1 MGCCNSKNE
10 ADVSAVNVTLKNEN
24 TDMTKKASVDALS
37 STRESMQSQEKKKD
51 SQPPQPSSPKK
62 APAPKPPE
70 DKQAAEQAKKED
82 DFDKWAH
89 MEEAEEKSFLA
100 SEEDTKEIDEALE
113 KEFPGVSQR
122 RSQYADVATWQDLV
136 AEIPVEESDFE
147 LLPPFTLE
155 KASAFYKHLCMP
167 DARRRNEKR
176 ADSLPSISRRS
187 VYEVVVAAF
196 ALYTEK
202 AEKEG
207 ALQSVPAPTSKH
219 ERLRVCGDTHGQLN
233 DVLWI
238 FDEHGEPSPTN
249 AYLFNGDIADRGSH
263 ALDIFLLLLTY
274 QLADPRCMY
283 INRGNHE
290 QRDLNERPFSAGGG
304 FCWELRAKYPHDENL
319 VDLFHRFFNTMPV
332 ASIVGQ
338 WALVIHGGLFR
349 EPSITLDD
357 IRQINFRRNPP
368 QQLQSKDDNMLF
380 DSLWADPHKGNGVI
394 IGTPRGA
401 FSATFGADVTKAFCA
416 RNGIKSVVRSHQ
428 LPDRQRGFE
437 IMHDAMLL
445 TIFSASNYG
454 GACRNKGGVL
464 VFDEQGPA
472 EVKEFYAPELEQ
484 LRAMCEFRAVEKVK
498 AQISGWRAAAMAGKD
513 DREVRRQQRDRR
525 GLADSGWK
533 HLILKVDELGQL
545 DDDDATLVGELP
557 KRWDS
562 MDEETLKKAQE
573 EGEKKSS
580 GPRAVSSAYGGRCLG
595 ADSTRTARGRDS
607 PLP

>member
-24 TDMTKKASVDALS
+24 TDMTKKASADALS

-100 SEEDTKEIDEALE
+100 SEEETKEIDEALE

-136 AEIPVEESDFE
+136 ADIPVEESDFE

-219 ERLRVCGDTHGQLN
+219 QRLRVCGDTHGQLN

-249 AYLFNGDIADRGSH
+249 AYLFNGDIADRGRN
-263 ALDIFLLLLTY
+263 ALEILLLLLCY
-274 QLADPRCMY
+274 QLAAPRCVH

-290 QRDLNERPFSAGGG
+290 QRDLTERPSAQVGTCMCACVHACTRARDARARARACACRAATGA
-304 FCWELRAKYPHDENL
+304 CLRTCLSLTPPCLCSQD
-319 VDLFHRFFNTMPV
+319 V
-332 ASIVGQ
+332 
-338 WALVIHGGLFR
+338 
-349 EPSITLDD
+349 
-357 IRQINFRRNPP
+357 FRRM
-368 QQLQSKDDNMLF
+368 S
-380 DSLWADPHKGNGVI
+380 AVGV
-394 IGTPRGA
+394 
-401 FSATFGADVTKAFCA
+401 ATSTSGSC
-416 RNGIKSVVRSHQ
+416 RS
-428 LPDRQRGFE
+428 
-437 IMHDAMLL
+437 
-445 TIFSASNYG
+445 
-454 GACRNKGGVL
+454 
-464 VFDEQGPA
+464 
-472 EVKEFYAPELEQ
+472 
-484 LRAMCEFRAVEKVK
+484 
-498 AQISGWRAAAMAGKD
+498 
-513 DREVRRQQRDRR
+513 
-525 GLADSGWK
+525 
-533 HLILKVDELGQL
+533 
-545 DDDDATLVGELP
+545 
-557 KRWDS
+557 
-562 MDEETLKKAQE
+562 
-573 EGEKKSS
+573 
-580 GPRAVSSAYGGRCLG
+580 SSAYCSWAAAAASMASSVALGVTPPRMSDSRGGAEVERWKSCSICPATCTANSRDG
-595 ADSTRTARGRDS
+595 TSTRSWKGVRGSSRDKMGTR
-607 PLP
+607 